1 MATMERG
8 KRVMS
13 SVVLANMV
21 QEKVGQDMTDDGREG
36 VQKERI
42 RMIKGLRWNGEQED
56 QCSERLCFTSII
68 QASIYPD

>member
-21 QEKVGQDMTDDGREG
+21 QEKVGQDMTDDGEREYKKRG
-36 VQKERI
+36 
-42 RMIKGLRWNGEQED
+42 
-56 QCSERLCFTSII
+56 
-68 QASIYPD
+68 